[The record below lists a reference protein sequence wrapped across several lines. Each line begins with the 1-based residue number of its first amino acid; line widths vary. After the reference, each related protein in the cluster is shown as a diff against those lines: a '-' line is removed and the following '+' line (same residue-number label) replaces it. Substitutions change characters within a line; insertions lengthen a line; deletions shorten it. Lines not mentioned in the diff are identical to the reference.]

1 MDIDKLLESNEEFIN
16 ETSICESNDIR
27 DAVSKKDEEIY
38 NILKIEIERI
48 MEDTNLSDLDKD
60 DEFNTW
66 FSATRFFSQKF
77 KLIDDKLKTM
87 DEEIAKEPDKQ
98 DEIEEFYTKQI
109 NQFLQEID
117 EKLAVL
123 QEEIY

>member
-16 ETSICESNDIR
+16 KTSICESNDIR
-27 DAVSKKDEEIY
+27 DVVSKKDEEIY

-77 KLIDDKLKTM
+77 KLIDDKLKTI
-87 DEEIAKEPDKQ
+87 DEEIAKDPDKQ
-98 DEIEEFYTKQI
+98 AEIEEFYTKQI

-123 QEEIY
+123 QEEI